1 MSGYDRDFFQDSS
14 VNNLLRRLFVFLQSN
29 NEVATVKANFRM
41 ISVTQKS
48 NPSLI
53 FFF

>member
-29 NEVATVKANFRM
+29 NEVATVKVNFRLP
-41 ISVTQKS
+41 K
-48 NPSLI
+48 NPTRH
-53 FFF
+53 